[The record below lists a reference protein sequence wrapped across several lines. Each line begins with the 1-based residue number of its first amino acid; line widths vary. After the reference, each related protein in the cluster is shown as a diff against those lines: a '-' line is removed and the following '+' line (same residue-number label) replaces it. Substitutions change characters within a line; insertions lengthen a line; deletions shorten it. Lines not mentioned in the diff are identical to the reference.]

1 MVAISA
7 TNSATPS
14 LQSVQGRSRVEQARR
29 EADQAE
35 ANAKTLRQQADQAES
50 EAQQSQGRLRDLS
63 QRSQRSQQVDPT
75 YLPRQQGQN
84 TGQILNLRV

>member
-14 LQSVQGRSRVEQARR
+14 LQSVQGISRVEQARR

-35 ANAKTLRQQADQAES
+35 ANAQTLRQQADQAES

-63 QRSQRSQQVDPT
+63 QRSQQVDPT

>member
-1 MVAISA
+1 MAAISA

-14 LQSVQGRSRVEQARR
+14 LQSVLGRARVEQARR

-35 ANAKTLRQQADQAES
+35 ARAQTLRQQADQAES
-50 EAQQSQGRLRDLS
+50 DAQQSQGRWRDLS
-63 QRSQRSQQVDPT
+63 QRNQQVDPT

-84 TGQILNLRV
+84 AGRILDLSV

>member
-14 LQSVQGRSRVEQARR
+14 LQSVLGTARVEQARR

-35 ANAKTLRQQADQAES
+35 ANAQSLRQQADQAES
-50 EAQQSQGRLRDLS
+50 EAQQRQGLVRDLS
-63 QRSQRSQQVDPT
+63 RRNQQVDPT

>member
-14 LQSVQGRSRVEQARR
+14 LQSVLGGARVTQARR

-35 ANAKTLRQQADQAES
+35 ANAQNLRQQADQAEN

-63 QRSQRSQQVDPT
+63 RRSQQVDPT
-75 YLPRQQGQN
+75 YQPRRQDQQGQN
-84 TGQILNLRV
+84 TGQIINLSV